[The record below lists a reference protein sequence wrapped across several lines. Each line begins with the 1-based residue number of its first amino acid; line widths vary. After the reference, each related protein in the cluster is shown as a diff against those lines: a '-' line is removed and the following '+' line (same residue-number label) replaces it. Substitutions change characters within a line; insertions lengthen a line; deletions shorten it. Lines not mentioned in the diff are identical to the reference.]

1 MSQVLIPAALLPV
14 GAAIVAMSVAWGVLQ
29 AESSFASE
37 ERSRIDKI
45 ARESL
50 KKAQENGQAQAVT
63 ETKLSAIVAS
73 LERSEKTQQQTN
85 EQIQALVQA
94 LLSKK

>member
-1 MSQVLIPAALLPV
+1 MSELKIPSTILPL
-14 GAAIVAMSVAWGVLQ
+14 GAAVVAMAVAWGVLQ
-29 AESSFASE
+29 AETSFASE
-37 ERSRIDKI
+37 ERERIDKI

-63 ETKLSAIVAS
+63 ETKLSAIVES

-94 LLSKK
+94 LLAK

>member
-1 MSQVLIPAALLPV
+1 MSQVLIPAAVLPV

-29 AESSFASE
+29 AETSFASE